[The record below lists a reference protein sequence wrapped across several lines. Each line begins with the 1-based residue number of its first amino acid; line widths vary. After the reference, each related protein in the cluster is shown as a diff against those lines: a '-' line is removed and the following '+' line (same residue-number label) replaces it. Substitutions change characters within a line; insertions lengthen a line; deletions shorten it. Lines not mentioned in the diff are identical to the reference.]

1 MHKQQSFP
9 RLEHLEPRI
18 ALSTFGVN
26 TTLDAVAANLKNGQ
40 YATGQISL
48 ARPSWPPTPAA
59 GTTRSSS
66 PPAPSPSRSPAPART
81 KTPPA
86 TSTSTP
92 TSRSRARAPGNT
104 IIDGDNLDR
113 ALEIHQGTVKISALT
128 IRHGFA
134 PTGGGILNDGGR
146 VSLSSV
152 VVTQNLAVGS
162 DGASGFTGL
171 SGRQDGASGKNGVNG
186 TAGLG
191 GGIANQAGSLTI
203 SNSTISANQAKGGDG
218 GRGGDGGSGR
228 GISQAG

>member
-1 MHKQQSFP
+1 M
-9 RLEHLEPRI
+9 
-18 ALSTFGVN
+18 AA
-26 TTLDAVAANLKNGQ
+26 DAKG
-40 YATGQISL
+40 
-48 ARPSWPPTPAA
+48 
-59 GTTRSSS
+59 GT
-66 PPAPSPSRSPAPART
+66 
-81 KTPPA
+81 
-86 TSTSTP
+86 
-92 TSRSRARAPGNT
+92 NT
-104 IIDGDNLDR
+104 IILRGGLYRLTIAGSGEDAGATGDLDITTNLTIKAPRSRTTIIDANNLDR